1 MDDNQV
7 MQMFDTKATAIAD
20 TVGKLLQKMW
30 WEAEK
35 VRVLTADF
43 SAPVASVVPEW
54 RQLVITSAVIYN
66 EAATS
71 LNELGYSHSRAM
83 FVKGFPEAANY
94 VLDVLTYLNGIM
106 TGDKVVLERW
116 QGVFDLHYPKPSND
130 TAVAAEG
137 QQAAAH

>member
-1 MDDNQV
+1 MDEV

-35 VRVLTADF
+35 VRVLTSDF
-43 SAPVASVVPEW
+43 GTPVASVVPEW
-54 RQLVITSAVIYN
+54 RQLVITSATIYN

-71 LNELGYSHSRAM
+71 LNELGYSHARAM
-83 FVKGFPEAANY
+83 FVRGFPEAVNY
-94 VLDVLTYLNGIM
+94 MRDVVTYLNDVVK
-106 TGDKVVLERW
+106 GDKVVMERW
-116 QGVFDLHYPKPSND
+116 QGVLDLHYPKPSND